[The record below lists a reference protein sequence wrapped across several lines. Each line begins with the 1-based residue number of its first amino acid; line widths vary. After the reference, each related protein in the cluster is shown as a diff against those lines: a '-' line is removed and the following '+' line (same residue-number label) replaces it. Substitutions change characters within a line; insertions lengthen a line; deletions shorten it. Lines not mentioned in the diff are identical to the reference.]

1 MFACIGQCYY
11 PMRRLFSYNQ
21 AKQLPPRTF
30 ARGGSNQINNQ
41 IGDHSKTMRLYNSLT
56 RQVQSYTLD
65 HDPLTMY
72 VCGITPYD
80 TTHLGHAF
88 TYAMA
93 DILVRFLESRGHT
106 VRYVQNVTDIDDD
119 ILRKA
124 NETGEDWLEL
134 GNRWT
139 AHFIRDMQTLNVR
152 PPDEYPRATEVI
164 PAIVEAVEALVAKG
178 QAYVAN
184 GSVYYDVDA
193 FDDFGKLSDIPRSE
207 MLAVANE
214 RGNRPDAPGKQDP
227 LDFVLWQAHAPGEPS
242 WDSPWGP
249 GRPGWHIECST
260 MAAHYLGHTIDFHG
274 GGSDLIFPHHE
285 CEIAQIE
292 PLSGK
297 KPYVRCW
304 FHTAMVEH
312 EGEKMSKSLGNLVM
326 ARDLLQEY
334 SPDALRHY
342 LADHHYRVPWAY
354 DQADLDHSTARA
366 EALRQ
371 AVSQSGHAGGPALD
385 IEPLVN
391 EFTAAMEDDLD
402 TPRALQL
409 LDQMAQAIQ
418 DAQGHQLDAAQDQLR
433 RHAAIFGLVLDR
445 SEPNP
450 SVVDGWNV
458 HLRKFT

>member
-1 MFACIGQCYY
+1 MTLYD
-11 PMRRLFSYNQ
+11 RRQSLKWENN
-21 AKQLPPRTF
+21 RT
-30 ARGGSNQINNQ
+30 A
-41 IGDHSKTMRLYNSLT
+41 MRLYNSLT
-56 RQVQSYTLD
+56 QQVQPVQFD
-65 HDPLTMY
+65 HDPLTIY

-88 TYAMA
+88 TYALA
-93 DILVRFLESRGHT
+93 DVLIRFLESRGHT
-106 VRYVQNVTDIDDD
+106 VHYVQNVTDIDDD

-124 NETGEDWLEL
+124 KQVGEDWREL

-139 AHFIRDMQTLNVR
+139 AYFIRDMQTLNVR
-152 PPDEYPRATEVI
+152 PPEEFPRATETVPGI
-164 PAIVEAVEALVAKG
+164 IKAVEALIAEG
-178 QAYVAN
+178 QAYVAD

-193 FDDFGKLSDIPRSE
+193 FSDFGKLSHIPRSE

-214 RGNRPDAPGKQDP
+214 RGNRPDDPGKQDP

-260 MAAHYLGHTIDFHG
+260 MAAQYLGDTIDFHG

-292 PLSGK
+292 PVSGI

-326 ARDLLQEY
+326 ARDLLQEV

-342 LADHHYRVPWAY
+342 MADHHYREPWAY
-354 DQADLDHSTARA
+354 DAADLKRSAARV
-366 EALRQ
+366 EALRE
-371 AVSQSGHAGGPALD
+371 AVTASSSATGQSLNIQMLTD
-385 IEPLVN
+385 
-391 EFTAAMEDDLD
+391 EFNAAMEDDLN

-409 LDQMAQAIQ
+409 LDQMAEAIRH
-418 DAQGHQLDAAQDQLR
+418 AHGHQIAAAQDQLR
-433 RHAAIFGLVLDR
+433 KLAGIFGLALDR
-445 SEPNP
+445 TEADPR
-450 SVVDGWNV
+450 VVDGWNR
-458 HLRKFT
+458 HLSNFT